1 MIFFRIFL
9 RALLLIREDTFRNFS
24 KSSFSPFEPFTLVFV
39 SIDLLALAYGLLELF
54 PWYLSGAGSAFCEF
68 SRRPLA
74 VRRFRPSASSR
85 GVGRPFRELC
95 PSRIALIGSAIPLH
109 R

>member
-54 PWYLSGAGSAFCEF
+54 PWYLSGAGSAFC
-68 SRRPLA
+68 
-74 VRRFRPSASSR
+74 
-85 GVGRPFRELC
+85 GVL
-95 PSRIALIGSAIPLH
+95 SIPLLGSG
-109 R
+109 RTRRW